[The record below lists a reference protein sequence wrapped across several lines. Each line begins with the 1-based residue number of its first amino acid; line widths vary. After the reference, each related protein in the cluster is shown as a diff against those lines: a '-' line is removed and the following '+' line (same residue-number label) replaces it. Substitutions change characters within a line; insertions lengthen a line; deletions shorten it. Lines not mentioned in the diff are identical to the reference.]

1 MMSGATLAYPVPHRH
16 TPVSKGDVTM
26 NRRDFIGGATAGAAV
41 VALPAVAATAAGSDA
56 ALRATLDR
64 FFYARLDE
72 SPEQAT
78 RLGLDSGTRVGLKRR
93 LDDGS
98 TAGQARALTRARREL
113 AELKRFDGATLSPAA
128 QLDLDVVTYQLSRA
142 IDGSERFRY
151 GATMGRYAP
160 YILSQLTGAYRDV
173 PDFLES
179 QHRVRD
185 AAEADAYL
193 ARVEALAGAID
204 DDTARQHADAARGV
218 FAPDYILDTTL
229 KQLAAFRDQPPEQT
243 VAVVAFTAKLAA
255 AGLPAERAARARAL
269 MAEKVF
275 PALDRQRA
283 LVTELRARATHDAGC
298 WRLPD
303 GDTYYAAA
311 AEAATTVPMSGDEIH
326 RLGLAQVAEI
336 SARIDTI
343 LRAQEM
349 AQGTVGDRLVALN
362 KRPDQL
368 FPNTDPGREALLGQ
382 LTGQIAAMQKRLPEA
397 FASLPKA
404 KVEVRRVPAS
414 IQAGAPGGYYENASL
429 DGSRPAIYYINL
441 RDTFDRPKFGL
452 ATLTHHE
459 AVPGHHLQVMLALES
474 EDIPLIRRRG
484 FFSGYSEGWA
494 LYAEQL
500 ADEMGMY
507 EGDPLGQVGYLQSL
521 LFRATRL
528 VVDSGMHAKR
538 WSREQATDY
547 LIATTGIARGRS
559 QGEIDRYTVWP
570 GQACS
575 YKIGHTVWTRLRD
588 EAKARPGFDLKR
600 FHEVL
605 RLGAMPLTVLERVV
619 RERAA

>member
-1 MMSGATLAYPVPHRH
+1 
-16 TPVSKGDVTM
+16 M
-26 NRRDFIGGATAGAAV
+26 NRRDFIGGATAGAAIA
-41 VALPAVAATAAGSDA
+41 ALPAAAATRAGGDA

-78 RLGLDSGTRVGLKRR
+78 RLGLDSGARAGLKRR

-98 TAGQARALTRARREL
+98 TAGQTSALARARQEL
-113 AELKRFDGATLSPAA
+113 AELRRFDRAALSPAA

-142 IDGSERFRY
+142 IGGSERFRY
-151 GATMGRYAP
+151 GATMGRFAP

-193 ARVEALAGAID
+193 ARVEALAGAIED
-204 DDTARQHADAARGV
+204 DSARQRADAARGV

-229 KQLAAFRDQPPEQT
+229 KQLAAFRDQAPEQT
-243 VAVVAFTAKLAA
+243 VAVVAFAAKLAA

-269 MAEKVF
+269 VAEKVF

-303 GDTYYAAA
+303 GDAYYAAA

-336 SARIDTI
+336 SGRIDAI
-343 LRAQEM
+343 LKAQGM
-349 AQGTVGDRLVALN
+349 AQGTVGERLVALN

-368 FPNTDPGREALLGQ
+368 FPNTDPGREALLAQ
-382 LTGQIAAMQKRLPEA
+382 LTRQIAAMQKRLPEA

-404 KVEVRRVPAS
+404 PVEVRRVPAS

-588 EAKARPGFDLKR
+588 EAKAKPGFALKR

-619 RERAA
+619 RERSA

>member
-1 MMSGATLAYPVPHRH
+1 MHRRRFLTSAAAASVIGAVPL
-16 TPVSKGDVTM
+16 K
-26 NRRDFIGGATAGAAV
+26 GAA
-41 VALPAVAATAAGSDA
+41 AAGSRDA
-56 ALRATLDR
+56 ALRTMLDR
-64 FFYARLDE
+64 FFYARLDD

-78 RLGLDSGTRVGLKRR
+78 RLGLDTGTRSGLKVR
-93 LDDGS
+93 LDDQS
-98 TAGQARALTRARREL
+98 AAGRARELAQATKEL
-113 AELKRFDGATLSPAA
+113 AELRAFGTGGLSSDAA
-128 QLDLDVVTYQLSRA
+128 LDHEIVTYQLTRA
-142 IDGSERFRY
+142 VAGAKRFTYGSSLGRF
-151 GATMGRYAP
+151 AP
-160 YILSQLTGAYRDV
+160 YVLSQLTGPYRDV

-179 QHRVRD
+179 QTRVRD
-185 AAEADAYL
+185 AGEADAYL
-193 ARVEALAGAID
+193 QRLSALPKAID
-204 DDTARQHADAARGV
+204 DSSEQQRSDAARGV

-229 KQLAAFRDQPPEQT
+229 KQLGSAMEGAAAQSVMVTSFAT
-243 VAVVAFTAKLAA
+243 KLKA
-255 AGLPAERAARARAL
+255 AGLPDDRVARATAIVGRD
-269 MAEKVF
+269 VR
-275 PALDRQRA
+275 PALERQRA
-283 LVTELRARATHDAGC
+283 LVAELRTKAVHDAGC

-303 GDTYYAAA
+303 GDAYYAAA
-311 AEAATTVPMSGDEIH
+311 AEAATTVAMSGDEIH

-336 SARIDTI
+336 GARIDGI
-343 LRAQEM
+343 LKTQGM
-349 AQGTVGDRLVALN
+349 TQGTVGERLVALN

-368 FPNTDPGREALLGQ
+368 YPNTDAGRDALLAH
-382 LTGQIAAMQKRLPEA
+382 LNRQIVAMQARLPEA

-404 KVEVRRVPAS
+404 PVEVRRVPPT
-414 IQAGAPGGYYENASL
+414 IQAGAPGGYYQNASL

-459 AVPGHHLQVMLALES
+459 AVPGHHLQVSLALES
-474 EDIPLIRRRG
+474 EQIPLIRRRG

-538 WSREQATDY
+538 WSREKATDY

-588 EAKARPGFDLKR
+588 EAKTRPGYTPKGFHSVLLK
-600 FHEVL
+600 
-605 RLGAMPLTVLERVV
+605 GAMPLAILERVV
-619 RERAA
+619 RRTGAGA

>member
-1 MMSGATLAYPVPHRH
+1 
-16 TPVSKGDVTM
+16 M
-26 NRRDFIGGATAGAAV
+26 NRRDFIGAATAGAAV
-41 VALPAVAATAAGSDA
+41 AALPAVATTRAGGDA
-56 ALRATLDR
+56 ALRTTLDR

-78 RLGLDSGTRVGLKRR
+78 RLGLDSGARAGLKRR

-98 TAGQARALTRARREL
+98 TTGQARALARARQEL
-113 AELKRFDGATLSPAA
+113 AELQRFDRAALSPAA

-142 IDGSERFRY
+142 IGGSERFRY
-151 GATMGRYAP
+151 GATMGRFAP

-185 AAEADAYL
+185 GAEADAYL
-193 ARVEALAGAID
+193 ARVEALAGAIE
-204 DDTARQHADAARGV
+204 DDTARQRADAARGV

-243 VAVVAFTAKLAA
+243 VAVVAFAAKLAA
-255 AGLPAERAARARAL
+255 AGLPGERSARARAL
-269 MAEKVF
+269 VAEKVF

-303 GDTYYAAA
+303 GDAYYAAA

-336 SARIDTI
+336 SGRIDTI
-343 LRAQEM
+343 LKAQGM
-349 AQGTVGDRLVALN
+349 AQGTVGERLVALN

-368 FPNTDPGREALLGQ
+368 FPNTDPGREALLAQ
-382 LTGQIAAMQKRLPEA
+382 LTRQIAAMQKRLPEA

-404 KVEVRRVPAS
+404 PVEVRRVPAS

-588 EAKARPGFDLKR
+588 EAKAKPGFDLKR

-619 RERAA
+619 RERSV